1 MESFI
6 HDLRYAARGIAKRR
20 AFAAVVIL
28 TLALGIGANTAIFS
42 VVKSV
47 LFAPLPYPQPDRLV
61 MVWETKPAQGR
72 DRNVVNP
79 QNYFDW
85 QSRSKSFSALGLYT
99 WQTMTLTGGGQPEN
113 LMGRAVTPNVFEI
126 LGVRPALGRAFT
138 REEGGPN
145 APLTIMLSDG
155 LWRRRFGAD
164 STIVGRTIPIA
175 GGTAMVVGVMPAS
188 FRPLGN
194 ETYWQAFRLDP
205 ADRKHNGRY
214 AMAIGRLKAGVTREQ
229 AQTEMSGVARQL
241 EGEFPDF
248 DTGWGAR
255 VVTLKDDVVGPAR
268 GVLWMLFGA
277 VAVVLLITCAN
288 VGNLMLSQAASRR
301 REMAVRTA
309 LGAPG
314 WRLVRQWLLENLLLA
329 LAGGAVGV
337 VLAVYG
343 VDLLLAARPDSV
355 PRLGEIKLDRGVLVA
370 TALASIGVGVLI
382 GLPAAFGGRLTQID
396 ASLRAAG
403 TRSTDSGAATRFR
416 ATLVVVQVSLALVL
430 LIGAGLMVRSIAK
443 LSAVDAGFNPDNVI
457 TASIDLPSGTYSADS
472 GTVTLFYNQLLQ
484 SIRAIPGVQA
494 AGMATWVPLT
504 GIGAGTGFTVVGRP
518 APAAGEGPTAVI
530 RAVDPGYLA
539 TMRIPLLRG
548 RRFSDADA
556 AKAPPVV
563 IVSEA
568 LAKKMWPTGEAL
580 GQRVQ
585 VSWWDP
591 DAKAEIVGVVGDV
604 LDTGL
609 DGDHNPTIYYPSA
622 QSPSGSMNVVVRSAS
637 SAVVLAPA
645 IRAAVRAIDPNLP
658 VDGVMP
664 MSAVV
669 TQSMSDRRYPMF
681 LLAIFAAVAV
691 AVAGIGVYAVLA
703 FAVNQRTRE
712 IGVRMALGAQQ
723 RQVLRMVLRDGLRL
737 AVAGIVVGGVVGVV
751 ASRALSKLLFQVSPA
766 DPVTLAAVAGVL
778 LLVSLVAIYL
788 PARRATRVD
797 PVTALRS
804 E

>member
-6 HDLRYAARGIAKRR
+6 HDVRHAARSIAKRP
-20 AFAAVVIL
+20 AFALVVIL

-47 LFAPLPYPQPDRLV
+47 LFAPLPYPKPDRLV

-79 QNYFDW
+79 QNFFDW
-85 QSRSKSFSALGLYT
+85 QSRSNSFSALGLYT
-99 WQTMTLTGGGQPEN
+99 WRTMTLTGGGQPEN

-126 LGVRPALGRAFT
+126 LGVRPALGRNFSLD
-138 REEGGPN
+138 EGRAD
-145 APLTIMLSDG
+145 APLTILLSDG

-164 STIVGRTIPIA
+164 SGIVGRTIPIS
-175 GGTAMVVGVMPAS
+175 GGSAIVIGVMPAT

-205 ADRKHNGRY
+205 SDRKRTGRY
-214 AMAIGRLKAGVTREQ
+214 TMAIGRLKDGVTREQ
-229 AQTEMSGVARQL
+229 AQAEMTTIGKQL
-241 EGEFPDF
+241 EAEFPEF

-255 VVTLKDDVVGPAR
+255 VVTLKDDVIGPAR
-268 GVLWMLFGA
+268 SVLWMLFGA

-314 WRLVRQWLLENLLLA
+314 WRLIRQWLLENLLLA
-329 LAGGAVGV
+329 LGGGVVGV
-337 VLAVYG
+337 VLASYG
-343 VDLLLAARPDSV
+343 VDLLLAARPGSV
-355 PRLGEIKLDRGVLVA
+355 PRLGEISLDRGVLLV
-370 TALASIGVGVLI
+370 TALASTGVGLLI
-382 GLPAAFGGRLTQID
+382 GLPAAFGGRLARIG

-403 TRSTDSGAATRFR
+403 TRSTEGAGATRFR
-416 ATLVVVQVSLALVL
+416 AALVVVQVSLALVL

-443 LSAVDAGFNPDNVI
+443 LSRVDAGFNADHVL
-457 TASIDLPSGTYSADS
+457 TASIDLPNGAYSSD
-472 GTVTLFYNQLLQ
+472 GGQVTLFYANLLQ
-484 SIRAIPGVQA
+484 RLREIPGVKA
-494 AGMATWVPLT
+494 AGMSTWVPLT

-518 APAAGEGPTAVI
+518 APAAGQGPSAVI
-530 RAVDPGYLA
+530 RAVDPAYLE
-539 TMRIPLLRG
+539 TMQIPLIRG
-548 RRFSDADA
+548 RRFTDADA

-563 IVSEA
+563 IVSAA
-568 LAKKMWPTGEAL
+568 LAKKIFPSEEAL

-585 VSWWDP
+585 VSWNDP
-591 DAKAEIVGVVGDV
+591 EAKAEIVGIVGDV

-609 DGDHNPTIYYPSA
+609 DGEHNPTIYYPSA
-622 QSPSGSMNVVVRSAS
+622 QSPSGSMNIVVRTTGEPIA
-637 SAVVLAPA
+637 LATA
-645 IRAAVRAIDPNLP
+645 IRNAVHAIDPNLP

-669 TQSMSDRRYPMF
+669 TSSMSDRRYPMF
-681 LLAIFAAVAV
+681 LLMIFAGVALTVAAV
-691 AVAGIGVYAVLA
+691 GVYAVLA
-703 FAVNQRTRE
+703 FAVSQRTRE

-723 RQVLRMVLRDGLRL
+723 RQVLAMVLRDGLRL
-737 AVAGIVVGGVVGVV
+737 AAAGIVAGGVVGLF
-751 ASRALSKLLFQVSPA
+751 ASRALSNLLFQVSPA
-766 DPVTLAAVAGVL
+766 DPVTLATVAGVL
-778 LLVSLVAIYL
+778 LLVSMLAIYL